1 MEAAIK
7 FCLVGQ
13 LTKFCQNVGQNLFR
27 SHLPSP
33 CKSSWLIE
41 KNIHILSYQAAIHT
55 TQEGDFTYRKHTI
68 SSEIHTN
75 TFHSILYLSPLSPYP
90 LWGRLLVSHINLVS
104 VRACFQRPGSEG
116 TIAANPEA
124 ISFHP
129 DRLDLC
135 ITAAL
140 TFIVLSL
147 HLSALPDSTLPV
159 LCFNRGVH
167 QAAIRAALTQ
177 PHSRGRW

>member
-1 MEAAIK
+1 M
-7 FCLVGQ
+7 
-13 LTKFCQNVGQNLFR
+13 
-27 SHLPSP
+27 H
-33 CKSSWLIE
+33 LIE
-41 KNIHILSYQAAIHT
+41 KNIHILSYRASIHT
-55 TQEGDFTYRKHTI
+55 AQEGDFTYKKRTI
-68 SSEIHTN
+68 SPEIHTN

-90 LWGRLLVSHINLVS
+90 LRGRLLVSHVNLVS

-140 TFIVLSL
+140 TFTFLIAPVSTAWQHITGTVLQQ
-147 HLSALPDSTLPV
+147 
-159 LCFNRGVH
+159 RGPSGSYQGSPHPASQHGQMV
-167 QAAIRAALTQ
+167 IRSWERVCEWVNT
-177 PHSRGRW
+177 HTHT